1 MAGPQERD
9 ERWGR
14 GVMFAG
20 DLLAHR
26 RKLNDA
32 GIVFLYHGYVSEK
45 LLAGIG
51 AALRLRLE
59 SEGIKPVV
67 ARTLFAIYVE
77 QLQNVIRYSADELK
91 GEPPDDATCYG
102 EVVIGVEGTKHF
114 VICGNMMADG
124 LVPRLEERLSRLKN
138 LSKDELKDLYKAQM
152 KLGPEED
159 SKGAG
164 LGLIDIA
171 RKASEPIEY
180 AFVPAR
186 NGQTYFS
193 IKAVV

>member
-1 MAGPQERD
+1 
-9 ERWGR
+9 
-14 GVMFAG
+14 MFAG
-20 DLLAHR
+20 DLLAQR
-26 RKLNDA
+26 RQLNDA

-51 AALRLRLE
+51 AALRRRLE
-59 SEGIKPVV
+59 AEGIKPVV

-77 QLQNVIRYSADELK
+77 QLQNVIRYSAEELR
-91 GEPPDDATCYG
+91 GEPPDDAICYG
-102 EVVIGVEGTKHF
+102 EVVIGAEGPKHF
-114 VICGNMMADG
+114 VICGNMMPDG
-124 LVPRLEERLSRLKN
+124 LVARLEERLRRLKD
-138 LSKDELKDLYKAQM
+138 LSKDELKDLYKEQM
-152 KLGPEED
+152 KLGPEDD

-180 AFVPAR
+180 AFTPGQ